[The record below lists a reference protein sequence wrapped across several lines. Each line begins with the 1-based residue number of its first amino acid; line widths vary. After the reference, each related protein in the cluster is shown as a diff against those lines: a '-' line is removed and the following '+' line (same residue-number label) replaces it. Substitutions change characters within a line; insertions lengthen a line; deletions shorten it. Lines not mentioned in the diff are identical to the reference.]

1 MNYVYPADMLP
12 FVVYEE
18 VVLRR
23 MAASVKRLETNTIE
37 TKEANGKDD
46 GEVK

>member
-23 MAASVKRLETNTIE
+23 MAASVKRLETTIE